1 MMCAGWIRFRA
12 SLMATRRISSIDQ
25 RINDELAMLRIL
37 PWFDV
42 EYFLGGGALA
52 RWPIAAI
59 IEGEHYK
66 RNVRFQPC
74 QDLLSWALSATVL
87 AANDVAVAAKRISTL
102 FSTMNLRAL
111 LIAADVSVASSGTTY
126 STTSIRTAFGSIGFC
141 SIRPADAMG
150 PVRESTTPTLTSA

>member
-1 MMCAGWIRFRA
+1 
-12 SLMATRRISSIDQ
+12 
-25 RINDELAMLRIL
+25 MLRIL

-42 EYFLGGGALA
+42 EYFLGGCALA

-126 STTSIRTAFGSIGFC
+126 STTSIRTRLRQHRLLLDKAGRRRGSRQGKHH
-141 SIRPADAMG
+141 AD
-150 PVRESTTPTLTSA
+150 PDISVRCADQHQEHECRYKRFILTSHIYLHLQAS